1 MFVCVMRAGGGV
13 GGVGGEDKCLMLIL
27 NLFISYFYLSSA
39 VP

>member
-1 MFVCVMRAGGGV
+1 MFVCVMRTGAGG
-13 GGVGGEDKCLMLIL
+13 GGVGGEDKCFMLIL